1 VKGRRTKLAVSIFPG
16 GRPMPRMISQ
26 THSYNKSRKEI
37 AKYNFGAFGT
47 QLTNS

>member
-1 VKGRRTKLAVSIFPG
+1 
-16 GRPMPRMISQ
+16 MPRMISQ